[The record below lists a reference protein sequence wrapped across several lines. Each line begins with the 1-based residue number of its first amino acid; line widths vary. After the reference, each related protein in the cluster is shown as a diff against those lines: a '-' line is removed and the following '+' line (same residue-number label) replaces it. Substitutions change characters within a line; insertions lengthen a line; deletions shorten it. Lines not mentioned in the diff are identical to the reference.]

1 MFKATDIRS
10 GYDGVTVLQGLN
22 FEVGHE
28 IFAILGAN
36 GAGKST
42 LMRTVSK
49 ILPLTSGTLEFKGED
64 VTTLPPYELAAKGLA
79 YVPQEHNVFP
89 ELSVRENLSLGS
101 LIGKRSREERL
112 EEVYDLFPDIAD
124 RINQKAGSLSGGE
137 TQMVAVARALMQD
150 PELILLDEP
159 TAGLSPK
166 YVDNFF
172 RKIQEI
178 YEVKGVSVILAEQNA
193 AKTVAIANRVML
205 LSLGKIFRIA
215 DSADI
220 DVDTV
225 REGYHM

>member
-166 YVDNFF
+166 YVDSFF